1 MRIINARREGLGTI
15 RPMSADFRRASRLA
29 LWVAVW
35 ALLLKAA
42 VPLLASTAAGLRG
55 VSVAEVCHVY
65 GVALPAPSGG
75 EHAAH
80 GHHRHAHDGGESD
93 TSHADAGRHADHCA
107 LSALAALAPPD
118 APPATGA
125 ASAGH
130 EAVGPCRLPAPPRDA
145 CATWVAQ
152 RKQGPPATA

>member
-1 MRIINARREGLGTI
+1 
-15 RPMSADFRRASRLA
+15 MSADFRRVPRLA

-65 GVALPAPSGG
+65 GVALPAASGG

-80 GHHRHAHDGGESD
+80 AHHHGAHDGETPD
-93 TSHADAGRHADHCA
+93 TSQADAGRHADHCA
-107 LSALAALAPPD
+107 LSALAALAPPEPPPAV
-118 APPATGA
+118 APPA
-125 ASAGH
+125 AGH
-130 EAVGPCRLPAPPRDA
+130 EAIGPCRPAAPPRDA
-145 CATWVAQ
+145 CARWVAE
-152 RKQGPPATA
+152 RKQGPPAAA